1 MLRVNNFIQNFE
13 EKMKCT
19 KCKES
24 KGLAEMFGMGR
35 IRASYQGAGKPARKT
50 FEKYETPVTPFKIC
64 RFCWPE
70 TAECWALKKY
80 DRMSWDYRW
89 EDSRERDFPYTF
101 IQFWEWLKKQ
111 PNFKK
116 AAQWKPN
123 ANKRGQGRICIDRI
137 DNNIGYELHNLQVIT
152 VSENS
157 SKNDSEVFS
166 AFRVA
171 MRFFRKLRKD
181 RKLTKYEMAHELGI
195 LPQTYYY
202 LEDKARG
209 CSFEVLCL
217 LHERL
222 GVPWAEIGDLIMSEV
237 KQNTKDNKGL
247 VTQERNDPEADIK
260 KK

>member
-1 MLRVNNFIQNFE
+1 
-13 EKMKCT
+13 MKCT
-19 KCKES
+19 KCKET
-24 KGLAEMFGMGR
+24 KRIDELFGTGR
-35 IRASYQGAGKPARKT
+35 FRTSYQGAGKPAKKI
-50 FEKYETPVTPFKIC
+50 FVKYETPETAFKIC
-64 RFCWPE
+64 RLCWPE
-70 TAECWALKKY
+70 TPEYRAFRKY
-80 DRMSWDYRW
+80 HRIRWCFDDDR
-89 EDSRERDFPYTF
+89 EPTYTF
-101 IQFWEWLKKQ
+101 VEFWEWLKKQ
-111 PNFKK
+111 PKFKQ
-116 AAQWKPN
+116 AAQWKPYSKKPH
-123 ANKRGQGRICIDRI
+123 AECICIDRI
-137 DNNIGYELHNLQVIT
+137 DNNIGYELSNLQVIT

-166 AFRVA
+166 SFRVA

-222 GVPWAEIGDLIMSEV
+222 GVPWVEIGDLIMSEV

-247 VTQERNDPEADIK
+247 VTQERSDPEADIK
-260 KK
+260 KR